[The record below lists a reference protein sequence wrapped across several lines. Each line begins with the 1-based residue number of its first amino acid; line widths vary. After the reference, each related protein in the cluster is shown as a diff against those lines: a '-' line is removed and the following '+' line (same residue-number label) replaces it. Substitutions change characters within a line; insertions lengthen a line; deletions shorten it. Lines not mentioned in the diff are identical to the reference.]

1 LGIAF
6 CDQVAPAQTD
16 KRLVAAVDA
25 NEAQRWRE
33 DLRYMSEE
41 MPKQHRNLF
50 HAMAQQ
56 QFENAVSRLD
66 EKIPLLARHQII
78 VEMARIVAM
87 VGDGHSNIAPTR
99 DPQIGFRTYPIKLYF
114 FKDGLFVRAATREH
128 AAIVGSHIVKIGNAT
143 VDQAYNAVRGIIS
156 RDNEMDVKFFAP
168 FLLAMPE
175 VLHALGLIGNME
187 SAEFVIERQGKQ
199 ESIALKPFGPAKM
212 LPPDT
217 DTSWMPEAGWVDARE
232 SAPSPTPLW
241 LRDPLNKFWFEYL
254 PDSKTVYVQFN
265 QVGNKDNETVEAFS
279 KRLSAFIE
287 SNVVDRFVLDLRLNR
302 GGNGALNRPLLL
314 AIIKANKIDQKGK
327 LFTIIGRGTWSAAQ
341 FLVNDLENYTT
352 TIFVGEPTGG
362 KPNHFGDS
370 RKITLP
376 NSGITVRVSSLW
388 WQEDERDKRQWIAPQ
403 VSAELTFEDYRV
415 NRDPALE
422 AALNYG
428 RTGVPPITRPIS
440 QLSSS

>member
-1 LGIAF
+1 MLRTPYLLIYLLFGIAF
-6 CDQVAPAQTD
+6 FSAVTHAQTD
-16 KRLVAAVDA
+16 KRLVATVDA
-25 NEAQRWRE
+25 KEAQKWRE
-33 DLRYMSEE
+33 DLRYMAEE

-50 HAMAQQ
+50 HSITQQ
-56 QFENAVSRLD
+56 QFENAVSKLNER
-66 EKIPLLARHQII
+66 IPSLARHQII

-99 DPQIGFRTYPIKLYF
+99 DPQIRFRTYPVKLYF

-128 AAIVGSHIVKIGNAT
+128 SAIVGSRVIKIGNAT
-143 VDQAYNAVRGIIS
+143 ADEAYNAVREIIS

-175 VLHALGLIGNME
+175 VLHALGLIDNME
-187 SAEFVIERQGKQ
+187 SADFVIERQAKQ
-199 ESIALKPFGPAKM
+199 ESVTLKPFGPARM

-217 DTSWMPEAGWVDARE
+217 DTSWMPEAGWVDARD
-232 SAPSPTPLW
+232 STRSPTPLW
-241 LRDPLNKFWFEYL
+241 LRDALNKFWFEYL
-254 PDSKTVYVQFN
+254 PDSKTMYLQFN
-265 QVGNKDNETVEAFS
+265 QVGDKDNETVEAFS
-279 KRLSAFIE
+279 KRLSAFVE

-341 FLVNDLENYTT
+341 FLVNDLEKYTNT
-352 TIFVGEPTGG
+352 TFVGEPTGG

-388 WQEDERDKRQWIAPQ
+388 WQEDERDKRQWTAHQIA
-403 VSAELTFEDYRV
+403 AELTFEDYRA
-415 NRDPALE
+415 NRDPALK
-422 AALNYG
+422 AALGY
-428 RTGVPPITRPIS
+428 
-440 QLSSS
+440 